1 MIVYQKSK
9 LIEDFKNDDK
19 VLRSSQHVQEKV
31 YDIQSSK
38 VCQRLIKVQR
48 SKLIED
54 FKFKV

>member
-1 MIVYQKSK
+1 MSK
-9 LIEDFKNDDK
+9 LIEDFKDNEK

-38 VCQRLIKVQR
+38 IWQRLIEVQR